1 MFSEQPAGRE
11 PSHERGRVDSSHP
24 FVGCTTAT
32 AGFLPGARVL
42 ARSWRRH
49 HPESPFFVLLADA
62 DESVAGDS
70 ELFEVIRPGELG
82 IAPDELA
89 VQRGI
94 YDAGEFSTA
103 LKPHLLR
110 HLLDRGASSVV
121 FSDADTDV
129 YAGLE
134 DVAAA
139 ATAHGLA
146 LTPHVVSPIAGDG
159 MTPTQIE
166 YQQID
171 SGIFNTGLLSV
182 ADGGRTFLAWWAS
195 RLARDCL
202 SERRSGMWVDQRWTD
217 WVPAYFDH
225 MVLRDTSLN
234 VAFWNLHER
243 PLEDLA
249 GKPCVDGAPLRH
261 FHFSGLDP
269 QRARFL
275 STYLQVFSPRPFK
288 IAYRGTLGR
297 LLADYGQRLMEC
309 GYEELHGRA
318 YRYDASASGRPLR
331 RRERTIYREAVLAA
345 EARDADP
352 PPNPFD
358 PDRTEE
364 FERMIDDPAWLRS
377 LSPEAQTRLE
387 LVRPPGLGFSS
398 WARFSRRLAS
408 AARYALTEQRP
419 AGVDVRGRVASD
431 IVRLEY

>member
-1 MFSEQPAGRE
+1 MNG
-11 PSHERGRVDSSHP
+11 GRVDSSHP

-182 ADGGRTFLAWWAS
+182 ADGGLDLS
-195 RLARDCL
+195 RLVGQPSRTRL
-202 SERRSGMWVDQRWTD
+202 SQRET
-217 WVPAYFDH
+217 VGH
-225 MVLRDTSLN
+225 V
-234 VAFWNLHER
+234 
-243 PLEDLA
+243 
-249 GKPCVDGAPLRH
+249 
-261 FHFSGLDP
+261 
-269 QRARFL
+269 
-275 STYLQVFSPRPFK
+275 
-288 IAYRGTLGR
+288 
-297 LLADYGQRLMEC
+297 
-309 GYEELHGRA
+309 
-318 YRYDASASGRPLR
+318 GRPTL
-331 RRERTIYREAVLAA
+331 
-345 EARDADP
+345 D
-352 PPNPFD
+352 
-358 PDRTEE
+358 
-364 FERMIDDPAWLRS
+364 
-377 LSPEAQTRLE
+377 
-387 LVRPPGLGFSS
+387 GLGPGVF
-398 WARFSRRLAS
+398 
-408 AARYALTEQRP
+408 RP
-419 AGVDVRGRVASD
+419 HGPT
-431 IVRLEY
+431 